1 MSENAKK
8 LNAKKTVLYSAGQV
22 PPPAPLFFSAL
33 QHMLLILSL
42 GMAMPVSI
50 ARAAGLDL
58 NLSSSLLA
66 AALFSMGLAGI
77 LQTVRTRFIGSGYQ
91 SLSVADSAALSAC
104 ILAAEIGG
112 VPLVLGMTIFS
123 GLLRFVMGSFTYRL
137 RRFFP
142 AEVTGTMIFILGV
155 NLVPTA
161 LKNFL
166 GAPVGGVYNYMHLL
180 VAVLTLLFMLSC
192 ALFLKPLKPYT
203 ALLGIVFGFVLS
215 AITGVFDPSSLS
227 QIKDQ
232 AAVALP
238 VYADLS
244 YSFDL
249 KVLIPFI
256 VVTVA
261 GVVDNIGDFSACQ
274 SADNPNFKKPDWRSI
289 ESGIRGNALGTALS
303 GLMGGPIQSTA
314 TTNIGIA
321 GASGITSRAV
331 AYLACGMLMA
341 ASFFPGLTGVLSMI
355 PTPVLGAVLL
365 YSGCYIMAG
374 GFGALSECVLDDRRI
389 FTIFLSVFFAIS
401 TLIPGLYDFLPE
413 SVSTILVSPM
423 VMGVCVLLITT
434 LLSRIGARKVFSF
447 VAGVGPMD
455 IVALNDEI
463 EKVCRERAVERKL
476 MRRLQVCVDSLC
488 EGVYEIDAKAQL
500 HFTIRYDQQQIK
512 LHITSRD
519 AAIPENVL
527 GSGGTLDI
535 AMMMLKNMFDDVD
548 AKAARGA
555 LTVNLNADLYKQ
567 SLRFEA
573 AGNFFILF
581 CPPDPGCRRD
591 RYSYCAGSG
600 RGYHWGR

>member
-1 MSENAKK
+1 MAENTKK
-8 LNAKKTVLYSAGQV
+8 LNQKNAVLYSANQV
-22 PPPAPLFFSAL
+22 PPPVPLFFSAL

-66 AALFSMGLAGI
+66 AALFSMGLTGI
-77 LQTVRTRFIGSGYQ
+77 LQTMRTRFIGSGYQ
-91 SLSVADSAALSAC
+91 SVSVADSAALSAC

-123 GLLRFVMGSFTYRL
+123 GLLRFVMGSFTYKL
-137 RRFFP
+137 RRFFS

-166 GAPVGGVYNYMHLL
+166 GAPVNGVYDSMHLI
-180 VAVLTLLFMLSC
+180 VAVATLLFMLSC
-192 ALFLKPLKPYT
+192 TLFLKPLKPYT
-203 ALLGIVFGFVLS
+203 ALLGIAFGFVLS
-215 AITGVFDPSSLS
+215 AVTGVFDPASLG
-227 QIKDQ
+227 QVQDQ

-238 VYADLS
+238 IYADLS

-249 KVLIPFI
+249 RALIPFV

-274 SADNPNFKKPDWRSI
+274 SADDPDFKKPDWRSI

-321 GASGITSRAV
+321 SASGITSRAV
-331 AYLACGMLMA
+331 AYLACGLLML
-341 ASFFPGLTGVLSMI
+341 ASFFPGLTGVLSLI

-374 GFGALSECVLDDRRI
+374 GFGALSACVLDDKRI
-389 FTIFLSVFFAIS
+389 FTIFLSIFFAIS
-401 TLIPGLYDFLPE
+401 TLIPGLYSFLPE

-434 LLSRIGARKVFSF
+434 LLSRIGAKKVFSF
-447 VAGVGPMD
+447 QAGVGPMD
-455 IVALNDEI
+455 ICALNDEI
-463 EKVCRERAVERKL
+463 ESVCSQRAVERSL

-488 EGVYEIDAKAQL
+488 EGVYEIAPGAKLQ
-500 HFTIRYDQQQIK
+500 FTIRYDQQQIK
-512 LHITSRD
+512 LHIESREAGVPGD
-519 AAIPENVL
+519 AL
-527 GSGGTLDI
+527 GAGGTMDI
-535 AMMMLKNMFDDVD
+535 SMLMLRNMFDDVR
-548 AKAARGA
+548 AAVKDGV
-555 LTVNLNADLYKQ
+555 LTVDLAADL
-567 SLRFEA
+567 
-573 AGNFFILF
+573 
-581 CPPDPGCRRD
+581 
-591 RYSYCAGSG
+591 
-600 RGYHWGR
+600 